1 MENCIWE
8 EASNPA
14 VITPKN
20 RRAHYIYMNSEHPA
34 HLANTVSK
42 EEENHY
48 RPSYNKRKEK

>member
-14 VITPKN
+14 VISPKN